1 MKKLLLLTLTK
12 LFLRLHTFS
21 YQIISGLVIQLNQ
34 GIHPKHRLI
43 RYHRFFLAHL
53 SNQDRVLDIGC
64 GNGVL
69 TAQMAKKVKSV
80 TAIDQNQGHIALAR
94 KNFAAPNIIFRV
106 GDATR
111 DLPRQ
116 KFTVITL
123 SNVLEHIK
131 NRIHFLRTIKTLA
144 PKIIVRVPLD
154 NRDWL
159 TLYKKELGLE
169 WRLDKTHYLEY
180 TPQTLR
186 RELAKAGLRLVSYSI
201 QFSEIWAIAQRK

>member
-1 MKKLLLLTLTK
+1 MKKLLLIQLTK

-21 YQIISGLVIQLNQ
+21 YQIISGLVVKLNH

-43 RYHRFFLAHL
+43 RYQRFFLANL
-53 SNQDRVLDIGC
+53 SPQDHVLDIGC
-64 GNGVL
+64 GNGML
-69 TAQMAKKVKSV
+69 TSQIAKKVRAV
-80 TAIDQNQGHIALAR
+80 TAIDQNLTNIAFAR
-94 KNFAAPNIIFRV
+94 KKFAAPNIIFRV
-106 GDATR
+106 GEATR

-116 KFTVITL
+116 KFTVIIL
-123 SNVLEHIK
+123 SNVLEHIQD
-131 NRIHFLRTIKTLA
+131 RASFLKKIKPLA
-144 PKIIVRVPLD
+144 PKILIRVPLY

-186 RELAKAGLRLVSYSI
+186 QELVRAGLKLTSYSI
-201 QFSEIWAIAQRK
+201 NFSEIWAVVN